1 MRMAPAPGRRTLVA
15 AAALA
20 AAAIAVPLGFGSSHR
35 EAPNIMLDPSAD
47 NTDVYAYTAADATDA
62 LTIVSN
68 WIPGQVPANGPNF
81 FRFDDRA
88 RYYINVD
95 SNGNGLPDVDYQ
107 FRFNTE
113 VANPNSFLNA
123 GPGVQDYGDLNLSQ
137 TYDVVRREYNG
148 AGTRVTGSEK
158 VGDDLNV
165 APSNIG
171 PKTYPNYDNFV
182 NGAKQTLA
190 DGTKLFVG
198 QREDPFY
205 VDLGAAFDAI
215 NIRYDGTTGNQGG
228 GKDDFSG
235 YNTSS
240 IVMQLPEE
248 LVTRDGQSV
257 ANADAKNAVVGVW
270 STTERRALEVTGA
283 DYDERGGS
291 GGWVQVS
298 RLGNPLINEVIIPL
312 GEKDRFNRTEPADDA
327 ANYGEYVLKPELAA
341 VMNALFNIGAPEENR
356 TDLLPLLTG
365 IQGLN
370 QQQGP
375 VRRYPGRHP
384 QGQSRHPAGGD
395 RGPLR
400 GDRRRCRRVPERA
413 APGRRCRRH
422 APPGGRRVPG
432 LASRTRCRSET
443 ASMRTTCHSTTRSR
457 TSATRSRGSTPE
469 PQPGSSP
476 RTRPSRQAAQ
486 QRRRSVGSPPRTRR
500 RPGPRPSQGAF
511 R

>member
-123 GPGVQDYGDLNLSQ
+123 GPGAQDYGDLNLSQ

-370 QQQGP
+370 QHKGRFAGTP
-375 VRRYPGRHP
+375 VDTLKVNLGTPPAATEDRFGVIGGDVAGFPNGRRPGDDVVDISLQVVAGFLASPQNAVPVGDGVDGNDVPFDNTFPYIGDPFSGFDSEPSTRIEPTHP
-384 QGQSRHPAGGD
+384 PVPAGG
-395 RGPLR
+395 
-400 GDRRRCRRVPERA
+400 
-413 APGRRCRRH
+413 
-422 APPGGRRVPG
+422 
-432 LASRTRCRSET
+432 
-443 ASMRTTCHSTTRSR
+443 
-457 TSATRSRGSTPE
+457 
-469 PQPGSSP
+469 
-476 RTRPSRQAAQ
+476 
-486 QRRRSVGSPPRTRR
+486 
-500 RPGPRPSQGAF
+500 
-511 R
+511 